1 LVWPGDNK
9 QAGVVMNDKLFAP
22 FNWQAAWDWI
32 NRIWAKSLVSV
43 GCLLIGLGV
52 GGVMAESRIVSDC
65 KFANSFRVDIQA
77 FTCQRKI

>member
-1 LVWPGDNK
+1 MTFESINYK
-9 QAGVVMNDKLFAP
+9 AI
-22 FNWQAAWDWI
+22 WQWI
-32 NRIWAKSLVSV
+32 NDIWARSFVAV

>member
-1 LVWPGDNK
+1 MTFEVINYKAIWE
-9 QAGVVMNDKLFAP
+9 
-22 FNWQAAWDWI
+22 WI
-32 NRIWAKSLVSV
+32 NAMWAKSFVSV

-52 GGVMAESRIVSDC
+52 GSLMSESRIVSDC